1 MKHFNSM
8 LAVSIIFG
16 CLYGAYQLIS
26 FLIVFFKDLQKEV
39 AAAIVAAMTTVVVS
53 VVSVT
58 LGKYFER
65 KMNIEQDQRKKK
77 IELYEK
83 FIEILF
89 CIINNQRTRKALS
102 EKEVLQALLEWTQK
116 LIVWGSNDV
125 IKQWNVVR
133 LQLGETVDAPVGN
146 LFELEKLLIAI
157 RKDMGFSGTYKKGEL
172 LSLFINDI
180 DKYVTSNK

>member
-1 MKHFNSM
+1 
-8 LAVSIIFG
+8 
-16 CLYGAYQLIS
+16 
-26 FLIVFFKDLQKEV
+26 
-39 AAAIVAAMTTVVVS
+39 MTTVVVS

-77 IELYEK
+77 VELYEK
-83 FIEILF
+83 FIDILF
-89 CIINNQRTRKALS
+89 SILNTQRTKKASS
-102 EKEVLQALLEWTQK
+102 EKEVLQSLTEWTQK

-125 IKQWNVVR
+125 IRQWNVIR
-133 LQLGETVDAPVGN
+133 LHLGETTETPVGN

-157 RKDMGFSGTYKKGEL
+157 RKDVGFSGTYKKGEL

-180 DKYVTSNK
+180 DKYVPSNKQVP